1 MGNKE
6 SSQRDNI
13 GAHQVRKDQHYD
25 NISGEHKNQ
34 ARKYDW
40 HVINFKLDLALPNLE
55 IDSAKHLS
63 SSLELSLLDSRIP
76 LCVILCFK
84 LLQA

>member
-40 HVINFKLDLALPNLE
+40 HVINFKLDQ
-55 IDSAKHLS
+55 
-63 SSLELSLLDSRIP
+63 SLN
-76 LCVILCFK
+76 
-84 LLQA
+84 